1 MSLSPRRSV
10 ADCDYLLD
18 RADAEINAADRSFD
32 SCAKGVHQK
41 LASLYLDRVFG
52 ENVDEGGGSPPT
64 PFEKRRILASPFR
77 LLRPLVEPDT
87 APDFADVLAELESVP
102 GPAKTTRK

>member
-1 MSLSPRRSV
+1 LSLSPRGRV

-32 SCAKGVHQK
+32 TCAKGVHRK

-52 ENVDEGGGSPPT
+52 ENVDESAGSPPT

-87 APDFADVLAELESVP
+87 SPDFGDILAELDSVP
-102 GPAKTTRK
+102 SPAEPA